1 MKNPTKSDLKTAVH
15 LLYAAAGVVHLSLN
29 TSRPGIFVNDS
40 MAGQGAAEDKKLQKR
55 EYLFTADDVEL
66 KWRDG
71 KIHHADAVREL
82 VYVFREGNILIST
95 FLM

>member
-1 MKNPTKSDLKTAVH
+1 VH

-29 TSRPGIFVNDS
+29 TSRPGVDLNDGVTY
-40 MAGQGAAEDKKLQKR
+40 GQGVEEGRTAYKK

-71 KIHHADAVREL
+71 KIHHTDAVREL
-82 VYVFREGNILIST
+82 VYVFREGNH
-95 FLM
+95 MK